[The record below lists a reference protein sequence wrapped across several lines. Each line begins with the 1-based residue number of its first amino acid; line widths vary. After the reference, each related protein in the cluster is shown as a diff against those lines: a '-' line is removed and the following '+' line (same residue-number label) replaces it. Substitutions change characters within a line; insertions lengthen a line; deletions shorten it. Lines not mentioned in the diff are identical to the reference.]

1 MCDASCEVIV
11 AQCDASS
18 EVIGAQCDASSD
30 VIVAQCDASCVLW
43 DINGVCDVFGVMIRL
58 LATTALRQLYKPFFC
73 VTDAAA
79 E

>member
-18 EVIGAQCDASSD
+18 D
-30 VIVAQCDASCVLW
+30 VIVAHCDVSCDVIGVLW